1 MMAPV
6 VSRHYARWLTGGDRH
21 ALFDAWDVARF
32 QPGGA
37 TPATA
42 AAREDMIIG

>member
-6 VSRHYARWLTGGDRH
+6 VSRYYARLLTGGERH
-21 ALFDAWDVARF
+21 PLFDAWDVRRF

-37 TPATA
+37 TPATST
-42 AAREDMIIG
+42 AREDMIIG